1 METDK
6 MAQVLNRV
14 IPMALETSE
23 PYFTLKPQQ
32 NHVIKAQYQVFQVV
46 SGVAWVSNL
55 GEDYVLKVGDAIT
68 LMPGGDHVAVV
79 SGLYNKPMRYTLRGK

>member
-1 METDK
+1 

-14 IPMALETSE
+14 MPMALEQTE

-32 NHVIKAQYQVFQVV
+32 NHVIKAQLQVLQVV
-46 SGVAWVSNL
+46 SGIAWVSNL
-55 GEDYVLKVGDAIT
+55 GEDYILKVGDAIT

-79 SGLYNKPMRYTLRGK
+79 SGLFNKPMRYTLRGK

>member
-1 METDK
+1 
-6 MAQVLNRV
+6 MAQAIHRV
-14 IPMALETSE
+14 IPMALEENE
-23 PYFTLKPQQ
+23 PYFTVKTQQ
-32 NHVIKAQYQVFQVV
+32 NHIIKAQFQVLQVV